1 VQPLGTGV
9 CRGIGIV
16 LKMDLADQTDA
27 SLVFKQF
34 YEDINHIALAWIH
47 QEELSFAT
55 AEQTPSRELIF
66 RWLDYCHRRVE
77 PRPRKVHA
85 SKLFPKNL
93 PATVA
98 TGLSNLINLLQAG
111 GDINPYQSKTILK
124 NDTSASKKHLRTDQ
138 LWADWGIHHLHLTDV
153 PLSVTSKFSR
163 RDCSDGQCYV
173 AFLWFYE
180 DDVLL
185 IDVKNHSEISS
196 ELWANADLLKTVKD
210 AWPQVMSLY
219 ELKAIMTA
227 PQQTQISNDDRYQLR
242 RHGINPAITIDDTLY
257 APPNSGLSTAGTA
270 MKVTE
275 AVIRLRRWLK
285 ALAIAC
291 LDGSGRIQEHLKAES
306 NLENK
311 FQLMVTPEGLTIF
324 ENNIQ
329 KAFTLEKA
337 YPTECDLIAPKW
349 MYASLFANKSN

>member
-1 VQPLGTGV
+1 
-9 CRGIGIV
+9 
-16 LKMDLADQTDA
+16 MDLADQTDA
-27 SLVFKQF
+27 TLVFKQF
-34 YEDINHIALAWIH
+34 YEDINHISLAWIH
-47 QEELSFAT
+47 QEELSFST
-55 AEQTPSRELIF
+55 AEQIPSREPIF

-98 TGLSNLINLLQAG
+98 AGLSNLIDLLQAG

-153 PLSVTSKFSR
+153 PLSMGNKFSR
-163 RDCSDGQCYV
+163 RDCSDGHCYV
-173 AFLWFYE
+173 VFLWFYE
-180 DDVLL
+180 NDVLL
-185 IDVKNHSEISS
+185 IDVKDHSESS
-196 ELWANADLLKTVKD
+196 AELWANVDLLKTVKD
-210 AWPQVMSLY
+210 AWPQVMSRY
-219 ELKAIMTA
+219 ESKAVRPA
-227 PQQTQISNDDRYQLR
+227 PVQAQFTNEQRYSSR
-242 RHGINPAITIDDTLY
+242 KSGANTVITIDGIVY
-257 APPNSGLSTAGTA
+257 FPPNSGLSTAGTA

-275 AVIRLRRWLK
+275 SVIRLRRWLK
-285 ALAIAC
+285 ALAIDC
-291 LDGSGRIQEHLKAES
+291 LDDFGQIQAHLKAEG
-306 NLENK
+306 NLKNK

-337 YPTECDLIAPKW
+337 YPIECDLIAPKW
-349 MYASLFANKSN
+349 MYASLFENKSN